1 MHLELFDSTPKHAPD
16 LPKWKQRIRDQCNR
30 PWYVIAILLSG
41 IHTSLTYHNRT
52 EYMIIL
58 WVFQII
64 EIKHLLQPDDVLL
77 SPLLHIQAKSSDI
90 VFPLVSL
97 YITSPIVIVKFP
109 ALAKAKISL
118 ARSFTLFFR
127 SVSECIWEPKVGE
140 DTVISTKTSLRTA
153 RFLRRP
159 EDGFK
164 SWQLKVKLYKFIP
177 TFLRTMQFN

>member
-1 MHLELFDSTPKHAPD
+1 
-16 LPKWKQRIRDQCNR
+16 
-30 PWYVIAILLSG
+30 
-41 IHTSLTYHNRT
+41 
-52 EYMIIL
+52 MIIL
-58 WVFQII
+58 RVFQII

-127 SVSECIWEPKVGE
+127 SVSECI
-140 DTVISTKTSLRTA
+140 
-153 RFLRRP
+153 
-159 EDGFK
+159 
-164 SWQLKVKLYKFIP
+164 
-177 TFLRTMQFN
+177 